1 MSRVFLAAD
10 VGGTHARLALVEARG
25 DGRIAVLHRSQGL
38 CAAHAS
44 LAQVVSALLPQGWR
58 VDAAAIAVAGVVQD
72 GRVISRNLPWPV
84 DADGLR
90 ALGIPRVAVVND
102 FVAAAHAVQ
111 CMEAADTTLL
121 TPRAGAAADGPV
133 LVVGPGTGLG
143 AALRVPAAGGVAV
156 LPCEPQ
162 QMSFAPGNG
171 RELALLRHWME
182 TRTGH
187 VGMGHAVSGP
197 GLLHLYRGLCALDG
211 VAPVLG
217 SPLDVAAAADGDGDA
232 HATEALARF
241 CGLFG
246 SLVGSLVGDLAMAT
260 GATAVFVVGGVAARL
275 KRHLLESDFA
285 ARLVDKDLMRPVLER
300 IPVRLVE
307 DPDVGVIGAGCW
319 YLQQPGLAQGA

>member
-10 VGGTHARLALVEARG
+10 IGGTHARLALVEPRG
-25 DGRIAVLHRSQGL
+25 GDRIAVVHRSQGL
-38 CAAHAS
+38 CAAHGS
-44 LAQVVSALLPQGWR
+44 LAQVVSALLPQASR
-58 VDAAAIAVAGVVQD
+58 VEAAAIAVAGVVQG

-143 AALRVPAAGGVAV
+143 AALRVPVAGGVAV

-162 QMSFAPGNG
+162 QMSFAPGNA
-171 RELALLRHWME
+171 RELALLRQWME
-182 TRTGH
+182 AGTGH
-187 VGMGHAVSGP
+187 VGIGHAVSGP
-197 GLLHLYRGLCALDG
+197 GLLCLYRGLCALDG

-217 SPLDVAAAADGDGDA
+217 SPLDVAAAADGNGDA
-232 HATEALARF
+232 HAAEAVSRF
-241 CGLFG
+241 CGLF
-246 SLVGSLVGDLAMAT
+246 GSLVGDLAMAT
-260 GATAVFVVGGVAARL
+260 GASAVFVIGGVAASL
-275 KRHLLESDFA
+275 KRRLLESDFA
-285 ARLVDKDLMRPVLER
+285 ARLVDKDLMCPVLER

-307 DPDVGVIGAGCW
+307 DPDVGVIGAACW
-319 YLQQPGLAQGA
+319 YLQQAARAQGA

>member
-1 MSRVFLAAD
+1 MSRAFLAAD
-10 VGGTHARLALVEARG
+10 IGGTHARLALVEPRG
-25 DGRIAVLHRSQGL
+25 GGRIAVLHRSQAL
-38 CAAHAS
+38 CAAHGS
-44 LAQVVSALLPQGWR
+44 LAQVVSALLPR
-58 VDAAAIAVAGVVQD
+58 APRLDAAAIAVAGVVQD

-90 ALGIPRVAVVND
+90 ALEIPRVALVND

-143 AALRVPAAGGVAV
+143 AALRVPTAGGVAV

-162 QMSFAPGNG
+162 QMSFAPGNA
-171 RELALLRHWME
+171 RELALLGHWME

-187 VGMGHAVSGP
+187 VGIGHAVSGP

-232 HATEALARF
+232 HAAEAVARF
-241 CGLFG
+241 CGLF
-246 SLVGSLVGDLAMAT
+246 GSLVGDLAMAT
-260 GATAVFVVGGVAARL
+260 GATAVFVIGGVAARL
-275 KRHLLESDFA
+275 KRRLLESDFA

-300 IPVRLVE
+300 IPVHLVE
-307 DPDVGVIGAGCW
+307 DPDVGVIGAACW
-319 YLQQPGLAQGA
+319 YLQQPGLPQGA